1 MFNQLEL
8 VDHIWNDFREKAGGG
23 DCLNV
28 EKTLKQQ
35 AKVEARKSKEGARKE
50 KARDES
56 AKSLFDFINV
66 KLGGKRGSLKQVTSW
81 FDFIQRNLI

>member
-8 VDHIWNDFREKAGGG
+8 ADNCHIFREKAGGG

-35 AKVEARKSKEGARKE
+35 AKVEARKSKERARKE

-66 KLGGKRGSLKQVTSW
+66 KLGGKRGSLKHQVTS
-81 FDFIQRNLI
+81 